1 MAQEIRKSRATNRTA
16 KNEHLLSGLCFCG
29 VCGSR
34 MRYQQERYGA
44 RIWCYSRDK
53 YSAKKLKNYNPN
65 CDNKAFKAAEIE
77 KQVISKILDISL
89 NIKNA
94 PKPAENKLSIM
105 QTQLKKEQDKLKRL
119 YLLYSSGNDLLLEV
133 IQTQEKVIDNLKQN
147 IEEEEKNISKKDT
160 IAYQNIKKIADVWDN
175 INNKQK
181 NIILKS
187 IIEKIIL
194 VNGKVEIILK
204 NF

>member
-1 MAQEIRKSRATNRTA
+1 M
-16 KNEHLLSGLCFCG
+16 
-29 VCGSR
+29 
-34 MRYQQERYGA
+34 
-44 RIWCYSRDK
+44 
-53 YSAKKLKNYNPN
+53 
-65 CDNKAFKAAEIE
+65 
-77 KQVISKILDISL
+77 
-89 NIKNA
+89 
-94 PKPAENKLSIM
+94 
-105 QTQLKKEQDKLKRL
+105 
-119 YLLYSSGNDLLLEV
+119 LEV